1 VVEVV
6 EVLLEEDLGD
16 GDYLGRA
23 AHQAPEVDGTT
34 TVRGVSG
41 AAVGELISA
50 RVAEGD
56 GVDLVA
62 DWLGVPTAAAG
73 RG

>member
-1 VVEVV
+1 
-6 EVLLEEDLGD
+6 
-16 GDYLGRA
+16 
-23 AHQAPEVDGTT
+23 VDGTT

-41 AAVGELISA
+41 AAIGELISA

-73 RG
+73 HG